1 MPKLGLKLW
10 STNNIYA
17 NISLELHQKGVFD
30 YIELYVVPGT
40 NKNCLDQWKEKNFS
54 YILHAPHYDSGF
66 NLSLR
71 SWESRNRLLI
81 EEVESFRAALKP
93 AMIIF
98 HSGVHGFI
106 YETIRQILLFKK
118 EYPTLFNSAIIEN
131 VPKIGIK
138 GEICLGASPEE
149 IERLTHE
156 TGLGFCLDIGHAIC
170 YAAWAGIEW
179 ELVIN
184 QFMKLNPHMFHLSDG
199 NINSKTDLHLSF
211 GEGNYELSSIIKKL
225 PSQAYVSIETKK
237 NSKLN
242 LIDFERDSA
251 YFKECVE

>member
-10 STNNIYA
+10 STNTTYA
-17 NISLELHQKGVFD
+17 NISLELHQKRVFD

-40 NKNCLDQWKEKNFS
+40 KKICLDQWKEKSFS
-54 YILHAPHYDSGF
+54 YILHAPHDCSGF

-81 EEVESFRAALKP
+81 EEVESFRVALKP
-93 AMIIF
+93 MMIIF
-98 HSGVHGFI
+98 HPGIHGFI
-106 YETIRQILLFKK
+106 HEITRQILLFKK
-118 EYPTLFNSAIIEN
+118 DYPGLFNIAVIEN
-131 VPKIGIK
+131 LPKIGIK

-149 IERLTHE
+149 IERLMHE

-170 YAAWAGIEW
+170 YAAWAGVEW
-179 ELVIN
+179 RNVID
-184 QFMKLNPHMFHLSDG
+184 QFMRLNPNMFHLSDG
-199 NINSKTDLHLSF
+199 NVNSQTDLHLSF
-211 GEGNYELSSIIKKL
+211 GEGNYELSSIIKRL

-242 LIDFERDSA
+242 LNDFEKDVV
-251 YFKECVE
+251 YFKECEG